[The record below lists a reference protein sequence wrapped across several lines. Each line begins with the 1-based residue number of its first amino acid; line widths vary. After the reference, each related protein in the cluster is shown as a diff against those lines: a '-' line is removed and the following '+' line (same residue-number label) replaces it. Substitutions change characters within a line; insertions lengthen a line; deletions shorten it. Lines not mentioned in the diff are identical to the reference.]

1 MSCVALSKGCSRG
14 LISALLV
21 AFLLMPVSGVD
32 TEPPVCSSA
41 LGYSVPCGPGWGLGA
56 AAVVGLLVGW
66 AVFRFVGKERR
77 PR

>member
-1 MSCVALSKGCSRG
+1 MRGSIQGVLAG